1 MSSLGRYYN
10 VEDTAVSEEEK
21 SGFNYLSHT
30 IDFYIAAM
38 VREKDHIKS
47 ARNLYD
53 GVRNKDEFRYLEE
66 TFGIETPLAVK
77 MTPLIKTRIDVL
89 VGMFLDEEY
98 HYHVSMSD
106 ANTVTKIEEE
116 KRKEFS
122 MRMQEKL
129 TKFTADTVNLV
140 KQNKPVD
147 PENLLEAD
155 FVKTLSESLNKSFIS
170 QFEITIQSLV
180 KFFEQDTTINIRQ
193 KAKQFLID
201 YLVTG
206 EAYYRT
212 YLDYE
217 GGDPKLE
224 ICKPENVF
232 FSKNT
237 AYQFLSEG
245 NDPHVMAVVHRTYM
259 KRNEILNR
267 WGHVMTDE
275 QKNAL
280 YGMARSTAVNRIRDP
295 RQLDHMYNLQD
306 AVYDQHTNST
316 WDTLPVYH
324 VEWLAN
330 NEVKIDKEEQVKL
343 EVVDHI
349 SRSKYWKDSLVPDSY
364 LGVGAGNGEV
374 NDTVYRLDRYEGI
387 RIGWDIY
394 LNLGKSKH
402 MPRSIAAPYKT
413 TLSYN
418 GCVYNDR
425 NSKPYSLALSL
436 KNIQDSYDIITFF
449 RDNLI
454 ANSGV
459 DGSRINLAAI
469 PKVLGQDFMERMLK
483 FIAFRKQ
490 GLELYDPTEEGAN
503 LFQHYGEF
511 RGSLDGNVIQS
522 LNLVLE
528 SLQAQADMVTGVN
541 RYMYQAAEQRDA
553 VTNVKTGIKQTSLII
568 KDMFES
574 IFDSRK
580 NMLIDLV
587 NLAKISYRDG
597 KRGSYILG
605 HKTVLFNAQPEHF
618 RFSDYNIY
626 VVNSSKET
634 LKLEKLNAIAPQ
646 LVGKGS
652 IEDETLVK
660 ILMTESTTEVVQL
673 VEDSLLK
680 KKEENNA
687 IKQLQQQLQQLTEQ
701 AKQLEQQLQKTTQEK
716 EALEKV
722 DREYKNKELEMRY
735 AREDKRIEIA
745 QEELDLTERIAE
757 EEAAKD
763 NKIVQLEREQLY
775 AEQSQGQAR
784 EIRNDI

>member
-30 IDFYIAAM
+30 VDFYIAAM
-38 VREKDHIKS
+38 VREKDHIKT

-98 HYHVSMSD
+98 NYHVSISD
-106 ANTVTKIEEE
+106 TTTVAHVEEE
-116 KRKEFS
+116 KKKEFTK
-122 MRMQEKL
+122 RMMQKL
-129 TKFTADTVNLV
+129 DEFTNETINLIRNNKTVDATKT
-140 KQNKPVD
+140 
-147 PENLLEAD
+147 ENN
-155 FVKTLSESLNKSFIS
+155 FVKTLKESLNEEFIS
-170 QFEITIQSLV
+170 SFEIAIQSLL
-180 KFFEQDTTINIRQ
+180 KFFEQDPTINIKQ

-237 AYQFLSEG
+237 AHQFLAEG
-245 NDPHVMAVVHRTYM
+245 GDPHVMAVVHRTYM

-275 QKNAL
+275 QKTAL

-330 NEVKIDKEEQVKL
+330 NEVKIDKEEQAKL
-343 EVVDHI
+343 EVVNHI
-349 SRSKYWKDSLVPDSY
+349 SKKEYWKDSLVPDSY
-364 LGVGAGNGEV
+364 LGVGAGNGEPRDV
-374 NDTVYRLDRYEGI
+374 VYRLDKYEGI

-394 LNLGKSKH
+394 LNMGKSKH
-402 MPRSIAAPYKT
+402 TPRSISSPYKT

-418 GCVYNDR
+418 GTVYNDR

-490 GLELYDPTEEGAN
+490 GLELYDPTEEGAS

-511 RGSLDGNVIQS
+511 RGSLDGNVVQS

-528 SLQAQADMVTGVN
+528 SLEKQADMVTGVN

-553 VTNVKTGIKQTSLII
+553 VSNVKTGIKQTSLII

-574 IFDSRK
+574 VFASRK
-580 NMLIDLV
+580 NMLIDLI
-587 NLAKISYRDG
+587 NLAKISYKEG

-605 HKTVLFNAQPEHF
+605 HRTVLFNIIPENF
-618 RFSDYNIY
+618 RFTDYNIH
-626 VVNSSKET
+626 VVNSSKDI
-634 LKLEKLNAIAPQ
+634 LRLDKISALAPQ

-652 IEDETLVK
+652 MDDEILVK
-660 ILMTESTTEVVQL
+660 LLLTESTTEAIKL
-673 VEDSLLK
+673 VDKNLAK
-680 KKEENNA
+680 KKEENDA
-687 IKQLQQQLQQLTEQ
+687 IKQLQQQLQQMQDQT
-701 AKQLEQQLQKTTQEK
+701 KQLQDQLQKTTQEK

-722 DREYKNKELEMRY
+722 DREYKNKELEYRY
-735 AREDKRIEIA
+735 QREDKRIEIA
-745 QEELDLTERIAE
+745 QEELELEQRVAE
-757 EEAAKD
+757 NESIKD

-775 AEQSQGQAR
+775 AEQSKGQAR
-784 EIRNDI
+784 EVKNNI

>member
-21 SGFNYLSHT
+21 SGFNYLSHNV
-30 IDFYIAAM
+30 DFYIAAM
-38 VREKDHIKS
+38 VREKDHIKT

-66 TFGIETPLAVK
+66 TFGIETPMSVK

-98 HYHVSMSD
+98 NYHVSISD
-106 ANTVTKIEEE
+106 VETVTKIEDQ
-116 KRKEFS
+116 KRKEFTD
-122 MRMQEKL
+122 RMLHKL
-129 TKFTADTVNLV
+129 DSFTNDTINLIKGNKTVNPKLE
-140 KQNKPVD
+140 
-147 PENLLEAD
+147 EN
-155 FVKTLSESLNKSFIS
+155 FVKTLKDSLNEKFIS
-170 QFEITIQSLV
+170 SFEIALQSLI
-180 KFFEQDTTINIRQ
+180 KFFEQDPTISIRQ

-237 AYQFLSEG
+237 AHQFLAEG

-275 QKNAL
+275 QKTAL

-330 NEVKIDKEEQVKL
+330 NEVKIDKEEQAKF

-349 SRSKYWKDSLVPDSY
+349 SKEAYWKDSLVPDVH
-364 LGVGAGNGEV
+364 LGKAAGNGAPK
-374 NDTVYRLDRYEGI
+374 DTAYRLDRYEGI

-402 MPRSIAAPYKT
+402 APRSIGSPYKT

-418 GCVYNDR
+418 GTVYNDR

-511 RGSLDGNVIQS
+511 RGSLNGNVIQS

-553 VTNVKTGIKQTSLII
+553 VSNVKTGIKQTSLII

-574 IFDSRK
+574 VFASRK
-580 NMLIDLV
+580 NMLVDLI
-587 NLAKISYRDG
+587 NLGKITYKEG
-597 KRGSYILG
+597 KRGSYIVG
-605 HKTVLFNAQPEHF
+605 HRSILFNIQPENF
-618 RFSDYNIY
+618 RFTDYNIHI
-626 VVNSSKET
+626 VNSSKDI
-634 LKLEKLNAIAPQ
+634 LRLEKINAIAPQ

-652 IEDETLVK
+652 MEDEILVK
-660 ILMTESTTEVVQL
+660 LLLTESTTEAIQL
-673 VEDSLLK
+673 VDDNLAK

-687 IKQLQQQLQQLTEQ
+687 IKQLQDQLQQVSDQ
-701 AKQLEQQLQKTTQEK
+701 AKQLQEQLQKTTQEK

-722 DREYKNKELEMRY
+722 DREYKNKELEYRY
-735 AREDKRIEIA
+735 QREDKRIEIA
-745 QEELDLTERIAE
+745 ENGLELEEKIAND
-757 EEAAKD
+757 EAAKD
-763 NKIVQLEREQLY
+763 SKIVQLEREQLY
-775 AEQSQGQAR
+775 AEQSKGQAR
-784 EIRNDI
+784 EVKNNI